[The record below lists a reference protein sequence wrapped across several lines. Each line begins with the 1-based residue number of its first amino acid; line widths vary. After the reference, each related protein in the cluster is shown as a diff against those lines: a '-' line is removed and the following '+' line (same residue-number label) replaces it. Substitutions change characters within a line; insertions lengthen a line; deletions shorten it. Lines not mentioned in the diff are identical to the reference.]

1 MWVITGRKAEVSFR
15 HDWSRESMRGRGC
28 VNLDGGGDGVGYWG
42 LGLLEDATQCAR
54 GGRPATAAQPAD
66 QRMSAVVM

>member
-42 LGLLEDATQCAR
+42 LAR
-54 GGRPATAAQPAD
+54 VQRGCWKMRRNVRDVDGRHSLRTSGCLQ
-66 QRMSAVVM
+66 